1 MDSEKQKIVS
11 AVVRAVEDVGRY
23 QLRFFRSQ
31 GIGRGE
37 RKSEKEFVSQVDIH
51 SEHMLRKS
59 LDDILP
65 ESNFFGE
72 ETLQEIGDN
81 YTWVVDPLDGTTN
94 YLSGLDQWSIS
105 VCLLHKHNP
114 MLAVVNKPV
123 TGELFSG
130 VRGAGVQYT
139 SRPGKSE
146 ILQKVADCPLSEALV
161 GTGFPY
167 RSPDTKTSFFSCA
180 REVLECSRGI
190 RRMGSA
196 ALDLSYL
203 SAGYLQAF
211 WEVDLQAYDV
221 AAAVLFLK
229 ETGCRITEFDG
240 APYSLFSSRTLVAGL
255 PKAQEELQAI
265 THRHYGDF

>member
-1 MDSEKQKIVS
+1 MS
-11 AVVRAVEDVGRY
+11 AVARAVEDVGRY
-23 QLRFFRSQ
+23 QLRFFRSKS
-31 GIGRGE
+31 IGRGDK
-37 RKSEKEFVSQVDIH
+37 KSEKEFVSQVDIH
-51 SEHMLRKS
+51 SEHMLRES
-59 LDDILP
+59 LGAVIS
-65 ESNFFGE
+65 ESNFYGE

-105 VCLLHKHNP
+105 VCLLHKHDSI
-114 MLAVVNKPV
+114 LAVVYKPV

-130 VRGAGVQYT
+130 ERGGGVQFQ
-139 SRPGKSE
+139 SGSVKSE
-146 ILQKVADCPLSEALV
+146 MLQKVADCPLSDALV

-167 RSPDTKTSFFSCA
+167 RSPATKTSFFSCA

-203 SAGYLQAF
+203 SAGYLQGF

-229 ETGCRITEFDG
+229 ETGCRITDFSG

-265 THRHYGDF
+265 THRHYGDFLTPHA

>member
-1 MDSEKQKIVS
+1 MDSEKQEIVS
-11 AVVRAVEDVGRY
+11 AVARAVEDVGQY
-23 QLRFFRSQ
+23 QLRFFRSES
-31 GIGRGE
+31 IGRGD

-59 LDDILP
+59 LSSVIP
-65 ESNFFGE
+65 ESSFYGE
-72 ETLQEIGDN
+72 ETLREIGEN

-94 YLSGLDQWSIS
+94 FLSGLDQWSVS
-105 VCLLHKHNP
+105 VCLLHKRDP
-114 MLAVVNKPV
+114 LLAVVYKPV

-130 VRGAGVQYT
+130 VRGVGVQYKSLSGT
-139 SRPGKSE
+139 SE
-146 ILQKVADCPLSEALV
+146 ILKKVADCPLSEALV

-167 RSPDTKTSFFSCA
+167 RSPDTQTAFFSCA
-180 REVLECSRGI
+180 HEVLECSRGI

-221 AAAVLFLK
+221 AAAVLFLR
-229 ETGCRITEFDG
+229 ETGCRITDFTG

-255 PKAQEELQAI
+255 PEAQEELQQI
-265 THRHYGDF
+265 THRHYGDL